1 MIKTSN
7 QKSTSSIL
15 SPVELRH
22 RIHENPELM
31 FTEFKTTQILFDNLS
46 KLKNLKIHRPIETGL
61 VVEHTVND
69 GSYLLFRA
77 DIDALPIKER
87 TNWDFASTNDYM
99 HACGHDVHSAILY
112 GFNKEIVDKQIDRNI
127 ICVFQPAEEGG
138 GGAEKIIS
146 SGILDKFK
154 IENAFAL
161 HVTNEYDFGT
171 IASTSGLLFA
181 SSVEIDIQVIG
192 KSSHVAFP
200 EQGIDALKAMRKLLD
215 KIDRLIANQEKP
227 VLFGCGKIIG
237 GIARNILAE
246 EIKVECTLRTL
257 SIEKSKEIIKKISKE
272 AKQIEQE
279 ANAKIFINL
288 NAFYAEVYVDKELF
302 NKLKSPLQ
310 KSYNFIDCG
319 MKMTAEDFGFF
330 TKKYPSFMFWLGT
343 SNGVKH
349 GLHSPYFLP
358 DDKIIDKG
366 IEIYLEIL
374 NHL

>member
-1 MIKTSN
+1 M
-7 QKSTSSIL
+7 L

-46 KLKNLKIHRPIETGL
+46 QLKNLKIHRPIETGL
-61 VVEHTVND
+61 VVEYTVND

-112 GFNKEIVDKQIDRNI
+112 GFIKEIVNKKIDRNI
-127 ICVFQPAEEGG
+127 IFVFQPAEEGG

-161 HVTNEYDFGT
+161 HVIDDYDFGT

-181 SSVEIDIQVIG
+181 SSVEIDLQVIG

-215 KIDRLIANQEKP
+215 KIDRVIASQEKP

-237 GIARNILAE
+237 GIARNILAD

-257 SIEKSKEIIKKISKE
+257 SIEKSKEIIEKISKE

-279 ANAKIFINL
+279 TNAKIFINL
-288 NAFYAEVYVDKELF
+288 NAFYAEVNVDKELF

-310 KSYNFIDCG
+310 NSYNFIDCG